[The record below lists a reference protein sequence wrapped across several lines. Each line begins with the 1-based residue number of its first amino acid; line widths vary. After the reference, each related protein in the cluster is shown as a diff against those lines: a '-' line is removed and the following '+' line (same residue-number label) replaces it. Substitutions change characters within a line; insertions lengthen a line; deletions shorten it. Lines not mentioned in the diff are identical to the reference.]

1 MDIDIY
7 FEKMSLIS
15 LVSFMVDFVYIY
27 FFLLLTYVYLSL
39 FLLMCGAFSL
49 SIYGCCSIY
58 ILIMK
63 NKIMIV

>member
-27 FFLLLTYVYLSL
+27 FFFALNLCVSFSFFTHVWSFLSL
-39 FLLMCGAFSL
+39 YLWVLLDL
-49 SIYGCCSIY
+49 Y
-58 ILIMK
+58 INNEK
-63 NKIMIV
+63 